1 MDWSKTKSIFI
12 GIFLILN
19 IFLYSQYIEK
29 YSGAELNALPGE
41 EGIEEKLQRGNITYE
56 ELPQIME
63 PAVYLT
69 AKVKSY
75 SLENLPS
82 TSDKS
87 YKLDSNDELIVTLK
101 KTVKLPTTEKTEA
114 LKEFVN
120 QHVYE
125 GASFVL
131 WEVNEETRIATFF
144 QRVNDRPLYYNR
156 KGKVKVYW
164 NSSDE
169 VFMYEQAMF
178 EKIEK
183 QEAQNQ
189 KKILPALQILQ
200 ILYNQQLLQ
209 TGDHITTMK
218 LGYTN
223 APQVQLT
230 ERQVFTPT
238 WEVHVETGEE
248 EEELYFVDAIGGTVM
263 EIIPDLQEAVEE

>member
-29 YSGAELNALPGE
+29 YSRAELYALPGE
-41 EGIEEKLQRGNITYE
+41 EGIEEKLQQRNITYE
-56 ELPQIME
+56 ELPQIVE

-75 SLENLPS
+75 SLEKLPS
-82 TSDKS
+82 ASDKS
-87 YKLDSNDELIVTLK
+87 YKLDSNDELTVNLK
-101 KTVKLPTTEKTEA
+101 KPVKLPDTEKSEA

-125 GASFVL
+125 GSSFVL
-131 WEVNEETRIATFF
+131 WEVNEETRTATFF

-156 KGKVKVYW
+156 KGKVKVHW
-164 NSSDE
+164 NSSNE
-169 VFMYEQAMF
+169 IFMYEQAMF

-183 QEAQNQ
+183 QELEKK

-200 ILYNQQLLQ
+200 ILDNQQLLQ
-209 TGDHITTMK
+209 TNDHITSMK

-223 APQVQLT
+223 APQLQLI

-238 WEVHVETGEE
+238 WEVHIETGEG
-248 EEELYFVDAIGGTVM
+248 EEELYFVDAIDGIVM
-263 EIIPDLQEAVEE
+263 EIIPDLQEGVEE